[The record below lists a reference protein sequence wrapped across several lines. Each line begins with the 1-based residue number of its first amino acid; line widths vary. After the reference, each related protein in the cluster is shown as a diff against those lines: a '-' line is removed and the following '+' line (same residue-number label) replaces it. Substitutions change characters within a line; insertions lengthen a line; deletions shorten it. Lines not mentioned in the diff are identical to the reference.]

1 MSTIVQNWIPEI
13 GLSTQSTIES
23 LQYGRLIQ
31 DAILCTRNQ
40 LQKTVGDFCII
51 YEPKNILSGDFYYCN
66 NKKNFKYLAVCD
78 CTGHG
83 ISGSLLTILCHNM
96 FERSLRKHTE
106 LKDIINYLNNNIID
120 SFDTQSTIKGIGMDF
135 SIIRIDP
142 TKGVINYIGARRPF
156 LLVRE
161 DEIIHVKPQRNSVGE
176 SKDIEWVEHEIQV
189 QSKDKIFLYTDGFVD
204 QFGAETDA
212 KFSTKYFKKLLLEH
226 VKLPIIELEKILLNA
241 FLEHRKDTINTDD
254 VLVIGIEV

>member
-66 NKKNFKYLAVCD
+66 DKKNFKYLAVCD

-135 SIIRIDP
+135 SMIRID
-142 TKGVINYIGARRPF
+142 TNEGVLHFIGARRP
-156 LLVRE
+156 LLIVRE
-161 DEIIHVKPQRNSVGE
+161 NKIIHIKPQRNSIGE
-176 SKDIEWVEHEIQV
+176 NRDIEWIEHEIKI
-189 QSKDKIFLYTDGFVD
+189 QSKDKIFLFTDGFVD
-204 QFGAETDA
+204 QFGTDKDT
-212 KFSTKYFKKLLLEH
+212 KFSTQYFKELLIEH
-226 VKLPIIELEKILLNA
+226 VQQPIKKIEQILLDA
-241 FLEHRKDTINTDD
+241 FLDHRKDTINTDD
-254 VLVIGIEV
+254 VLVIGLEI